1 MSEQDIEIR
10 RATFK
15 DLPQV
20 IGVLAKVGL
29 PVEGVTEHIKHF
41 FIAESYGDLIGV
53 SGIQVLSNEGLL
65 RSTAVVSGFRNK
77 GVGKKLINASMAH
90 AKELGLKDLYLL
102 TTSKKNYFA
111 KLGFAEVTQETVPHT
126 VQNTLEYKEFCIGAY
141 CMRISIK
148 R

>member
-1 MSEQDIEIR
+1 MSEQIEIR

-29 PVEGVTEHIKHF
+29 PIEGVTEHIKHF
-41 FIAESYGDLIGV
+41 FIAENYGDLVGV
-53 SGIQVLSNEGLL
+53 SGIQVLSNAGLL

-77 GVGKKLINASMAH
+77 GVGKMLVDASLKH
-90 AKELGLKDLYLL
+90 AKELGLNDLYLL
-102 TTSKKNYFA
+102 TTAKKNYFA
-111 KLGFAEVTQETVPHT
+111 KLGFSEVKQDVIPES
-126 VQNTLEYKEFCIGAY
+126 VQNTLEYRELCIGAD
-141 CMRISIK
+141 CMRISFL